1 MNVLLVEELAWPHVI
16 LVCVQVDR
24 IRLVT
29 VPVELSAPLRTSDG
43 IHQSRSATLIE
54 ITDSQGFVGW
64 GENVAPT
71 GVHYVGESHDESVR
85 VMREQLVATLVSRDV
100 SVEEMNPHTWWGV
113 EGFVY
118 AKHSLESA
126 VWDVHARSQ
135 HISLKNLLGGTR
147 DTIVPGV
154 VVGISDTIDEVVAE
168 CLHRYTEGYRRIK
181 LKISPGHDIDVVRHV
196 RGALGDECL
205 IQVDANGAYTVEHI
219 EHLGQLAKFNIQ
231 FIEQPFAHDD
241 IAAHIEL
248 VRAGS
253 VPVCM
258 DESISSRTDLVHML
272 DSGACTIVNIKPSR
286 VGGIGEAVAM
296 HDIVRERG
304 VDAWVGGM
312 LETGIGRASC
322 LALAS
327 LPGFTMTPDLSAS
340 HRYFVRDI
348 TEPFEMND
356 GCLRIPEG
364 PGIGVV
370 PLFHVLDDDVTRI
383 ETVFER

>member
-54 ITDSQGFVGW
+54 ITDSRGFVGW

-71 GVHYVGESHDESVR
+71 GVHYVGESHGESVR
-85 VMREQLVATLVSRDV
+85 VMREQLIPYLTSHDV
-100 SVEEMNPHTWWGV
+100 TVEEMNPHTWWSV
-113 EGFVY
+113 EGFAF
-118 AKHSLESA
+118 AKHALESA
-126 VWDVHARSQ
+126 IWDVHAHAR
-135 HISLKNLLGGTR
+135 HTSLKNLLGGTR

-154 VVGISDTIDEVVAE
+154 VVGIFDTIDEVIVE
-168 CLHRYTEGYRRIK
+168 CMQRRNEGYRRIK
-181 LKISPGHDIDVVRHV
+181 LKISPGHDMEVVRQV
-196 RGALGDECL
+196 RDALDDDYVL
-205 IQVDANGAYTVEHI
+205 QVDANGAYTSEHI
-219 EHLGQLAKFNIQ
+219 EYLSQLAKFNIQ
-231 FIEQPFAHDD
+231 FIEQPFTYDD
-241 IAAHIEL
+241 ISSHIDL
-248 VRAGS
+248 ARKGS
-253 VPVCM
+253 LRVCM
-258 DESISSRTDLVHML
+258 DESISSRTDLLRML
-272 DSGACTIVNIKPSR
+272 DLGACSVVNIKPSR

-340 HRYFVRDI
+340 DRYFLRDI
-348 TEPFEMND
+348 TEPFEMQV
-356 GCLRIPEG
+356 GSLRIPEG

-370 PLFHVLDDDVTRI
+370 PLPEVLDDDVTRI